1 MRDAIARRPAI
12 SIQDR
17 LEVGNLTVDEVC
29 ALKQRSRTRS
39 FSPDLKA
46 GLVQICKQGRERR
59 AWSSRRAALHQRR
72 SMRKRAAQT
81 NFKKRPAVRR
91 ALRKPTCS
99 FAAGHLK
106 RSLSA
111 MAVSAHDNVC
121 KSHDALCAIWFDG
134 AIRIEHAVTD
144 DLPDGRPTVPLGD
157 DDSPWTRVAPLPDGR
172 TRWRRIHLQP
182 NTALPIG
189 VADEP

>member
-1 MRDAIARRPAI
+1 
-12 SIQDR
+12 
-17 LEVGNLTVDEVC
+17 
-29 ALKQRSRTRS
+29 
-39 FSPDLKA
+39 
-46 GLVQICKQGRERR
+46 
-59 AWSSRRAALHQRR
+59 
-72 SMRKRAAQT
+72 
-81 NFKKRPAVRR
+81 
-91 ALRKPTCS
+91 
-99 FAAGHLK
+99 
-106 RSLSA
+106 

-121 KSHDALCAIWFDG
+121 KSRDALCAIWFDG

-172 TRWRRIHLQP
+172 TRWRRVHLQP